1 MSDDF
6 FDEILNKKKSDDL
19 DDILDKIKNRWDT
32 DLTKSSWDDTWF
44 IPEEKEERD
53 NEATSGRDVPKRANR
68 SRKNK
73 QRHRRRQ

>member
-6 FDEILNKKKSDDL
+6 FDELIGKKSDDL

-32 DLTKSSWDDTWF
+32 DLTRGYWDDTWM
-44 IPEEKEERD
+44 IPEEERD
-53 NEATSGRDVPKRANR
+53 DEEPPKQDLSRGTNR

-73 QRHRRRQ
+73 QRHRRRK